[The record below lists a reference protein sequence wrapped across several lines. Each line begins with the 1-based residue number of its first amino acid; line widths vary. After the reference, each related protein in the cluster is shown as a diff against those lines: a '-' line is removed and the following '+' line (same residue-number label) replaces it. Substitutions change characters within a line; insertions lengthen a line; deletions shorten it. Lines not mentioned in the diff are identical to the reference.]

1 MKNPSATACCAPCGG
16 TLTIGITVQVQA
28 LDRNTLRPTRIGAAL
43 IDAIANGPYGEA
55 IRLLNDGAMIE
66 IVSSRFATIS
76 ELRENMRAVRSH
88 LATLAGTF
96 GVMVAGGGCHP
107 LADDGTTTASPGHL
121 FGLHLRIGCPDRV
134 LADYLGSAWQRYLPQ
149 LIALSAASPFHA
161 GNDTEFVSYRALA
174 LEAANS
180 ESGAWVGHDVGA
192 EGIVIRVCD
201 APLNLD
207 TAVDLAAYAQALSA
221 YLLAEVPELSD
232 DTAIFDPRQARL
244 QAARFGLDGLLGT
257 HDDGQTIG
265 QDILATIEVLRRS
278 AHPPESGR
286 AFDRIEEHVLAGGND
301 ATTMRSFLK
310 ADRAMLAVITHLAQ
324 TWASARHDG
333 QPGRTKK
340 WPAPGRAKP

>member
-1 MKNPSATACCAPCGG
+1 MKNSSVPACCAPCGS
-16 TLTIGITVQVQA
+16 TLTTGITVQVQA
-28 LDRNTLRPTRIGAAL
+28 IDRSSLRPARIGTAL
-43 IDAIANGPYGEA
+43 IDAIATGPYGEV
-55 IRLLNDGAMIE
+55 IRPIGDGAMIE
-66 IVSSRFATIS
+66 IFSPRFATIS
-76 ELRENMRAVRSH
+76 ELRENMQAIRSY
-88 LATLAGTF
+88 LATLAGAF

-107 LADDGTTTASPGHL
+107 LAADGATAASPGQL

-134 LADYLGSAWQRYLPQ
+134 LADYLCSAWQRYLPQ

-161 GNDTEFVSYRALA
+161 GGDTEFASYRAQV
-174 LEAANS
+174 LEATAPDNAA
-180 ESGAWVGHDVGA
+180 GIGRDLNA

-221 YLLAEVPELSD
+221 YLLAEVPELTD
-232 DTAIFDPRQARL
+232 DAAIFDPRLARL

-265 QDILATIEVLRRS
+265 QDILETIKRLRLS

-310 ADRAMLAVITHLAQ
+310 TDRAMVAVITHLAQ

-333 QPGRTKK
+333 RIG
-340 WPAPGRAKP
+340 